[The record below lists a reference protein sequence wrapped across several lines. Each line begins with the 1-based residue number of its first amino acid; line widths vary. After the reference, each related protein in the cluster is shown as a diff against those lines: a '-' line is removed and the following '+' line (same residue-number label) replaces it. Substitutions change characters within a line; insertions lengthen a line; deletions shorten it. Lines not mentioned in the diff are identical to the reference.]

1 MCGISGM
8 MGLADANAIFRMNN
22 AMKHRG
28 PDDVGV
34 YVDSVNRAAL
44 GHTRLSIIDLSD
56 AGHQPMPYQ
65 NGRLQIVFNGEIY
78 NFHELQNELEVL
90 GHQFRSRSD
99 TEVLVAAYGEWVE
112 GCVEK
117 KAYGRRRAG
126 WGIFERRD

>member
-1 MCGISGM
+1 M

-65 NGRLQIVFNGEIY
+65 N
-78 NFHELQNELEVL
+78 
-90 GHQFRSRSD
+90 
-99 TEVLVAAYGEWVE
+99 E
-112 GCVEK
+112 GIWLTLSC
-117 KAYGRRRAG
+117 AMSMQCR
-126 WGIFERRD
+126 WLIL